1 MKIRNMKKMTKVALA
16 LCATMGLGGCGL
28 EVPDLNR
35 PSVESLEETPTRSG
49 VMAAATGLL
58 VDTRTGMATQN
69 GYVALLGVLGREAY
83 VMDTADPRYIGEM
96 LAGSGLDPGSPAFGG
111 SFWTNPYA
119 SIRDAN
125 TLLNALDKVAGVTDA
140 EKEAIRGFAKTIQ
153 ALDFLAVINTRDTN
167 GAVIDVNRKLGEPLA
182 PIEPKEKVLEH
193 IAGLLD
199 QAKGHLAAGGEE
211 FPFPLSS
218 GFEDFYK
225 PDTKPKPITVKNFI
239 KVNRALKARVDVY
252 RQDWPQALIDLSE
265 SFITDDP
272 KLLDLGVYHAFGTG
286 SGDTQNQLNDADIFA
301 HPSIITDAEKQADGT
316 TPDARV
322 VGKVKKADKPR
333 TWQEVTAEHVFTH
346 YPTDTSKLPII
357 RNEELLLLR
366 AEANLQLNDLE
377 AALDDINL
385 IRVNSGKLAPITE
398 TLGKDLMVNELLKQ
412 RRYSLLFEGGHR
424 WIDMRRYNKLGE
436 LPLDV
441 AGHRV
446 HEAFP
451 IPIAETKARQPQP

>member
-1 MKIRNMKKMTKVALA
+1 MKIRNMKKTTKVALA
-16 LCATMGLGGCGL
+16 LCATLGLGGCDL

-83 VMDTADPRYIGEM
+83 VMDTADPRYISEM

-125 TLLNALDKVAGVTDA
+125 TLLNAVDKVTGVTDA
-140 EKEAIRGFAKTIQ
+140 EKESIRGFAKTIQ
-153 ALDFLAVINTRDTN
+153 ALDFLVIINTRDIN
-167 GAVIDVNRKLGEPLA
+167 GAPIDVNRKLGEPLA
-182 PIEPKEKVLEH
+182 PIESKEKVLEH

-199 QAKGHLAAGGEE
+199 QARAHLLAAGDE

-218 GFEDFYK
+218 GFGGFDEPATFLQ
-225 PDTKPKPITVKNFI
+225 F
-239 KVNRALKARVDVY
+239 NRAVKARVDVY
-252 RQDWPQALIDLSE
+252 RKDWAQALTDLND
-265 SFITDDP
+265 SFIDDGIAADA
-272 KLLDLGVYHAFGTG
+272 KLLDVGVYHAFGTG
-286 SGDTQNQLNDADIFA
+286 SGDTQNQLNDADIFV
-301 HPSIITDAEKQADGT
+301 HPAVALDAEKQADGT

-322 VGKVKKADKPR
+322 GRKVKKAKEAR
-333 TWQEVTAEHVFTH
+333 RWQGVESDQVFAH
-346 YPTDTSKLPII
+346 YPEAVSKLPII
-357 RNEELLLLR
+357 RNEELILLR
-366 AEANLQLNDLE
+366 AEAYIQSDKLPE
-377 AALDDINL
+377 ALADINL

-398 TLGKDLMVNELLKQ
+398 TLGKDLLVAELLKQ

-424 WIDMRRYNKLGE
+424 WIDMRRYEKLSE

-441 AGHRV
+441 SGHSV
-446 HEAFP
+446 HTAFP
-451 IPIAETKARQPQP
+451 IPIGETKARGGN